1 MAFSLP
7 FCNNGPCMIQLN
19 IVTSPT
25 NNDVMKTLGLLII
38 SCVLSASSSLAIAD
52 VLIDLAQDDEISILN
67 TQIEHRYTLKITEPV
82 ENHSQQ
88 DGIIQTTTTSTNQ
101 IKLLPYHAEVLA
113 AANITALQPALI
125 HALITVESKHNAQA
139 ISNKGAYG
147 LMQLMPATAKRFRV
161 KDRRDA
167 GQNILAGAQYL
178 RELLTLYNGD
188 LSLTLAAYNAGPGA
202 VQKYRNRIPP
212 YRETMRY
219 VPTVLKYYRQYS

>member
-1 MAFSLP
+1 MK
-7 FCNNGPCMIQLN
+7 QLA
-19 IVTSPT
+19 
-25 NNDVMKTLGLLII
+25 LLIL
-38 SCVLSASSSLAIAD
+38 SCMLYAKSDLATAD

-67 TQIEHRYTLKITEPV
+67 TQTEHRFTLKVTVPV
-82 ENHSQQ
+82 DNYLRQDVISQMS
-88 DGIIQTTTTSTNQ
+88 IASTNK
-101 IKLLPYHAEVLA
+101 IKQLPYHAEVLA

-139 ISNKGAYG
+139 VSNKGAYG

-161 KDRRDA
+161 KDKRDA

-178 RELLTLYNGD
+178 RELLTLFNGD

-202 VQKYRNRIPP
+202 VHKYRNRIPP

-219 VPTVLKYYRQYS
+219 VPNVLKYYQQYS